1 VNEPLERRVI
11 AVAEARELDVFAA
24 LLERRGAQVLR
35 YPLVRII
42 DAPDPLP
49 VLGWIRSAAQGGLD
63 DLILLTGEGLRRIMS
78 CIDRHQPQLRTP
90 FLAALRQMRKV
101 TRGPKPARALRELGL
116 ASDLPAA
123 VPTTAGVIDALHGV
137 DLQRRRV
144 GVQLYGAEPNLP
156 LIDFLRAAGAQVAT
170 VAPYLYADGASDAE
184 VRQLIERMCAGG
196 IDAIAFTSKAQVERL
211 FRAAPAEQV
220 RTALAATNVA
230 AIGPV
235 VSETLASHGVAVD
248 AMPQSAWFMKPLTAS
263 LSELLTGSTS
273 RPLGDIEV

>member
-1 VNEPLERRVI
+1 
-11 AVAEARELDVFAA
+11 
-24 LLERRGAQVLR
+24 
-35 YPLVRII
+35 
-42 DAPDPLP
+42 
-49 VLGWIRSAAQGGLD
+49 
-63 DLILLTGEGLRRIMS
+63 
-78 CIDRHQPQLRTP
+78 
-90 FLAALRQMRKV
+90 
-101 TRGPKPARALRELGL
+101 
-116 ASDLPAA
+116 
-123 VPTTAGVIDALHGV
+123 
-137 DLQRRRV
+137 
-144 GVQLYGAEPNLP
+144 